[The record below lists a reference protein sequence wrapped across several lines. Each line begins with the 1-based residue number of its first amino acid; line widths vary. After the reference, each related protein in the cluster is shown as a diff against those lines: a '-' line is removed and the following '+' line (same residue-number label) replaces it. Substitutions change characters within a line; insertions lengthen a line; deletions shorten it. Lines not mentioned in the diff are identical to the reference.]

1 MVIIE
6 AKAVIGTNSWGGKV
20 YGKAIRGSY
29 VENSVIKDAMREA
42 EKQGLMIYDLARDY
56 GLGKAQKMFG
66 RFAEEIGKDQVII
79 SAKYTP
85 LTHYKRNCVRKS
97 LEKDLADFGRS
108 YVDIYWLH
116 LPTDIEQ
123 HLAEII
129 ELYKEGKIRNIGVS
143 NFTLEECRLS
153 KQILDKA
160 GIPLYGVQ
168 NHYSLISREWEKN
181 GLLDWCR
188 ENGVSF
194 WAWAVLEEGML
205 TDPRVKSKFSLMK
218 FFMNRQKRKM
228 HELYRVMI
236 AVAKRH
242 DISVAQ
248 VAEAYCVNKG
258 VVPICGCRKPN
269 QVKELAE
276 AVGVKLTSGEIRK
289 LEEAADHSGAKV
301 LGHDLFRFA
310 VLKATPHKARLT
322 ALH

>member
-1 MVIIE
+1 MENIQ
-6 AKAVIGTNSWGGKV
+6 AKAVIGTNSWGGKA
-20 YGKAIRGSY
+20 YGKALRGSY
-29 VENSVIKDAMREA
+29 VEDSVIKDAMCEA
-42 EKQGLMIYDLARDY
+42 VNQGLMIYDLARDY

-66 RFAEEIGKDQVII
+66 DFAEEIGEDSLII

-85 LTHYKRNCVRKS
+85 FTHYRRNCVRKS
-97 LEKDLADFGRS
+97 LEKDLADFRRS

-123 HLAEII
+123 HLSEII
-129 ELYKEGKIRNIGVS
+129 GLYNEGKIRNIGVS
-143 NFTLEECRLS
+143 NFTLEECRLA
-153 KQILDKA
+153 KRILDKA

-188 ENGVSF
+188 ENGIAF

-205 TDPRVKSKFSLMK
+205 TDPRVKTKISLMK
-218 FFMNRQKRKM
+218 FFMDRQKRKM
-228 HELYRVMI
+228 YELYRVMI

-242 DISVAQ
+242 DITVPQ

-258 VVPICGCRKPN
+258 IVPICGCRKPK
-269 QVKELAE
+269 QVRELAE
-276 AVGVKLTSGEIRK
+276 AVNVKLTSGEIRR
-289 LEEAADHSGAKV
+289 LEEAADQSGAKV

-310 VLKATPHKARLT
+310 VLKKRS
-322 ALH
+322 

>member
-1 MVIIE
+1 MGNIE
-6 AKAVIGTNSWGGKV
+6 AKAVIGTNSWGGKA
-20 YGKAIRGSY
+20 YGKVLRGSY
-29 VENSVIKDAMREA
+29 VEDSVIKDAMREA
-42 EKQGLMIYDLARDY
+42 VNQGLMIYDLARDY
-56 GLGKAQKMFG
+56 GLGKAQKVFG
-66 RFAEEIGKDQVII
+66 DLAEEIGEDGLII

-85 LTHYKRNCVRKS
+85 FTHYKKNCVRKS
-97 LEKDLADFGRS
+97 LEKDLADFRCS

-123 HLAEII
+123 HLSEII
-129 ELYKEGKIRNIGVS
+129 GLYNEGKIRNIGVS
-143 NFTLEECRLS
+143 NFTLEECRLA
-153 KQILDKA
+153 KRILDKA

-188 ENGVSF
+188 ENDISF

-205 TDPRVKSKFSLMK
+205 TDPRVKTKFSLMK

-228 HELYRVMI
+228 YELYRVMI

-242 DISVAQ
+242 HITVPQ

-258 VVPICGCRKPN
+258 VVPICGCRKPK
-269 QVKELAE
+269 QVRELAE
-276 AVGVKLTSGEIRK
+276 AVNVKLTSGEIRR
-289 LEEAADHSGAKV
+289 LEEAADQSGAKV

-310 VLKATPHKARLT
+310 VLKKRS
-322 ALH
+322 

>member
-1 MVIIE
+1 MADIK
-6 AKAVIGTNSWGGKV
+6 AKAVIGTNSWGGKA

-29 VENSVIKDAMREA
+29 VEESVIKEAMLEA
-42 EKQGLMIYDLARDY
+42 KKQGLMIYDLARDY

-66 RFAEEIGKDQVII
+66 KFAEEIGGENIII

-85 LTHYKRNCVRKS
+85 FTHYKKDCVRKS
-97 LEKDLADFGRS
+97 LAKDLADFKRS

-116 LPTDIEQ
+116 LPTDIDQ

-153 KQILDKA
+153 KRILDKA
-160 GIPLYGVQ
+160 GIQLYGVQ

-181 GLLDWCR
+181 GLLDWCK
-188 ENGVSF
+188 ENGISF

-205 TDPRVKSKFSLMK
+205 TDPRVKTKFSLIK

-228 HELYRVMI
+228 RELYKVMI

-242 DISVAQ
+242 DVTVPQ
-248 VAEAYCVNKG
+248 VAEAYCANKG

-269 QVKELAE
+269 QVSELAD
-276 AVGVKLTSGEIRK
+276 AVNIKLTSGEMRK
-289 LEEAADHSGAKV
+289 LEEAADKSEAKV
-301 LGHDLFRFA
+301 LGADIFRMF
-310 VLKATPHKARLT
+310 VRKKRR
-322 ALH
+322 

>member
-1 MVIIE
+1 METIR
-6 AKAVIGTNSWGGKV
+6 AKAVIGTNSWGGKA
-20 YGKAIRGSY
+20 YGKAVRGSY
-29 VENSVIKDAMREA
+29 VEDSVIKEAMHEA
-42 EKQGLMIYDLARDY
+42 EKQGLMIYDHARDY
-56 GLGKAQKMFG
+56 GFGKAQKMFG
-66 RFAEEIGKDQVII
+66 EFMQDLGCENTII

-85 LTHYKRNCVRKS
+85 FTHYKKNCVRRS

-116 LPTDIEQ
+116 LPTDIDE

-129 ELYKEGKIRNIGVS
+129 ELYREGKIRHIGVS
-143 NFTLEECRLS
+143 NFTLEECKLS
-153 KQILDKA
+153 KRILEKA

-188 ENGVSF
+188 ENGISF

-205 TDPRVKSKFSLMK
+205 TDPRVKTKFSLMK

-242 DISVAQ
+242 NITVPQ

-258 VVPICGCRKPN
+258 VVPICGCRKPK

-276 AVGVKLTSGEIRK
+276 AVGVKLTSGEIRR
-289 LEEAADHSGAKV
+289 LEEAADKSGAKV

-310 VLKATPHKARLT
+310 VLKKRS
-322 ALH
+322 

>member
-1 MVIIE
+1 M
-6 AKAVIGTNSWGGKV
+6 G
-20 YGKAIRGSY
+20 R
-29 VENSVIKDAMREA
+29 
-42 EKQGLMIYDLARDY
+42 QGLRNSAQRQLCPGQRDLARDY
-56 GLGKAQKMFG
+56 GLGRAQKLFG
-66 RFAEEIGKDQVII
+66 EFAEEIGEDNIII

-85 LTHYKRNCVRKS
+85 FTHYRKNCVRKS
-97 LEKDLADFGRS
+97 LEKDLADFRRS

-123 HLAEII
+123 HLTEII
-129 ELYKEGKIRNIGVS
+129 GLYNEGKIRNIGLS
-143 NFTLEECRLS
+143 NFTLEECRLA
-153 KQILDKA
+153 KHILDKA

-181 GLLDWCR
+181 GLLEWCR
-188 ENGVSF
+188 ENGISF

-205 TDPRVKSKFSLMK
+205 TDPRVKTRFSLMK
-218 FFMNRQKRKM
+218 CFMNRQKRKM

-242 DISVAQ
+242 HITVPQ

-258 VVPICGCRKPN
+258 VVPICGCRKPK

-276 AVGVKLTSGEIRK
+276 AVTVNLTPGEMRK
-289 LEEAADHSGAKV
+289 LEEAADQSGAKV

-310 VLKATPHKARLT
+310 VLKKRS
-322 ALH
+322 

>member
-1 MVIIE
+1 MGNIE
-6 AKAVIGTNSWGGKV
+6 AKAVIGTNSWGGKA
-20 YGKAIRGSY
+20 YGKALRGSY
-29 VENSVIKDAMREA
+29 VEDSVIKDAMREA
-42 EKQGLMIYDLARDY
+42 VNQGLMIYDLARDY

-66 RFAEEIGKDQVII
+66 DLAEEIGEDNIII

-85 LTHYKRNCVRKS
+85 FTHYKKNCVRKS
-97 LEKDLADFGRS
+97 LEKDLADFRRS

-123 HLAEII
+123 HLSEII
-129 ELYKEGKIRNIGVS
+129 GLYNEGKIRNIGVS
-143 NFTLEECRLS
+143 NFTLEECRLA
-153 KQILDKA
+153 KRILDKA

-188 ENGVSF
+188 ENGIAF

-205 TDPRVKSKFSLMK
+205 TDPRVKTKFSLMK

-228 HELYRVMI
+228 YELYRVMI

-242 DISVAQ
+242 HITVPQ

-258 VVPICGCRKPN
+258 VVPICGCRKPK
-269 QVKELAE
+269 QVRELAE
-276 AVGVKLTSGEIRK
+276 AVNVKLTSGEIRR
-289 LEEAADHSGAKV
+289 LEEAADQSGAKV

-310 VLKATPHKARLT
+310 VLKKRS
-322 ALH
+322 

>member
-1 MVIIE
+1 MGNIE
-6 AKAVIGTNSWGGKV
+6 AKAVIGTNSWGGKA
-20 YGKAIRGSY
+20 YGKALRGSY
-29 VENSVIKDAMREA
+29 VEDSVIKDAMREA
-42 EKQGLMIYDLARDY
+42 VNQGLMIYDLAHDY

-66 RFAEEIGKDQVII
+66 DLAEEIGEDNIII

-85 LTHYKRNCVRKS
+85 FTHYKKNCVRKS
-97 LEKDLADFGRS
+97 LEKDLADFRRS

-129 ELYKEGKIRNIGVS
+129 GLYNEGKIRNIGVS
-143 NFTLEECRLS
+143 NFTLEECRLA
-153 KQILDKA
+153 KRILDKA

-168 NHYSLISREWEKN
+168 DHYSLISREWEKN

-188 ENGVSF
+188 ENGIAF

-205 TDPRVKSKFSLMK
+205 TDPRVKTKFSLMK
-218 FFMNRQKRKM
+218 CFMNRQKRKM
-228 HELYRVMI
+228 YELYRVMI

-242 DISVAQ
+242 DITVPQ

-258 VVPICGCRKPN
+258 VVPICGCRKPK
-269 QVKELAE
+269 QVRELAE
-276 AVGVKLTSGEIRK
+276 AVNVKLTSGEVRK
-289 LEEAADHSGAKV
+289 LEEAAEQSGAKV

-310 VLKATPHKARLT
+310 VLKKRS
-322 ALH
+322 

>member
-1 MVIIE
+1 MENMEV
-6 AKAVIGTNSWGGKV
+6 KAVIGTNSWGGKA
-20 YGKAIRGSY
+20 YGTALRGSY
-29 VENSVIKDAMREA
+29 VPDSVIKDAMREA
-42 EKQGLMIYDLARDY
+42 AKQGLMIYDLARDY

-66 RFAEEIGKDQVII
+66 DLAEEIGEDGLII

-85 LTHYKRNCVRKS
+85 FTHYRRNCVRKS
-97 LEKDLADFGRS
+97 LEKDLADFRRS

-129 ELYKEGKIRNIGVS
+129 GLYNEGKIRNIGVS
-143 NFTLEECRLS
+143 NFDLAECRLA
-153 KQILDKA
+153 KRILDKA

-181 GLLDWCR
+181 GLLDWCK

-205 TDPRVKSKFSLMK
+205 TDPRVKTKFSLMK

-228 HELYRVMI
+228 HALYRVMI

-242 DISVAQ
+242 GITVPQ

-258 VVPICGCRKPN
+258 VVPICGCRKPK
-269 QVKELAE
+269 QVRELAE
-276 AVGVKLTSGEIRK
+276 AVNVKLTPGEMRK
-289 LEEAADHSGAKV
+289 LEEAADQSGAKV

-310 VLKATPHKARLT
+310 VLKKRS
-322 ALH
+322 